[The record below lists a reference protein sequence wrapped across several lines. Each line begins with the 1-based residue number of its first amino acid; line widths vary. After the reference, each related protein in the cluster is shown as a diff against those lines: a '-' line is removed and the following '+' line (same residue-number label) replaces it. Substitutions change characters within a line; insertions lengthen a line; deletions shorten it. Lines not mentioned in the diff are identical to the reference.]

1 MPLHMKLISQLN
13 EMYNRSNN
21 NIRYCTIPI
30 SKIHD
35 YQCYLDKNGCDYKFI
50 GYSGNPVNEGNFEVR
65 KYIYDDEDPDEV
77 WKKGYEYV
85 NPYMTNGFFKP
96 LLYLYFLIVF
106 LFALVLR

>member
-1 MPLHMKLISQLN
+1 MKYSTV
-13 EMYNRSNN
+13 
-21 NIRYCTIPI
+21 RYCTIPI

-50 GYSGNPVNEGNFEVR
+50 GYSGNPV
-65 KYIYDDEDPDEV
+65 DEDPDEV

-85 NPYMTNGFFKP
+85 NPHMTNGFFKP

-106 LFALVLR
+106 FLALVER